1 MRINRHKFI
10 MLYFSRRRNM
20 ALETNNAKYLRP
32 VFKDGPTHSRSYH
45 CGKNSMKNIEFNG
58 AMKMQVMR
66 KAVLKVMQ
74 KKAMKKMKTMKNMKV
89 MKGMKVMKNM
99 KIKTWE

>member
-1 MRINRHKFI
+1 
-10 MLYFSRRRNM
+10 MLEFSRRHNT
-20 ALETNNAKYLRP
+20 ALETNNAKHLRP

-45 CGKNSMKNIEFNG
+45 CGKKSMKKIKFNG
-58 AMKMQVMR
+58 AMEMQVMR

-74 KKAMKKMKTMKNMKV
+74 KKVMKKMKTMKSMKV

-99 KIKTWE
+99 KIKKWE